1 MSFVVE
7 LLHLTGEWT
16 VSLLYEGKHVEG
28 SPFNVRVHDPGQIR
42 VIGLD
47 GSLASRDYTFSGK
60 ISLSLCRELYFAFI
74 CSTVTVMDSTYSSH
88 TIT

>member
-1 MSFVVE
+1 M
-7 LLHLTGEWT
+7 
-16 VSLLYEGKHVEG
+16 SLLYEGKHVEG

-60 ISLSLCRELYFAFI
+60 TCLHYNLVNGHPNVE
-74 CSTVTVMDSTYSSH
+74 
-88 TIT
+88 

>member
-1 MSFVVE
+1 M
-7 LLHLTGEWT
+7 
-16 VSLLYEGKHVEG
+16 SLLYEGKHVEG

-60 ISLSLCRELYFAFI
+60 IC
-74 CSTVTVMDSTYSSH
+74 
-88 TIT
+88 